1 MPAKLLRLRGFAG
14 IPVNAELG
22 CELASSDAKSIIP
35 PILRRVTSQSTSQ
48 NRLCRNAVYS
58 WLVDD
63 APEITVLQMPK
74 FKAEAT
80 ELIGTDGIEAL
91 ALYLIDHPD
100 AGDVIPGSGGVRK
113 LRWAAKG
120 KGKRGGARII
130 YLYVVVA
137 GRVYLIRCYAKNV
150 KADLSADEKKELRQ
164 IAAHLKGAQ

>member
-1 MPAKLLRLRGFAG
+1 M
-14 IPVNAELG
+14 
-22 CELASSDAKSIIP
+22 
-35 PILRRVTSQSTSQ
+35 
-48 NRLCRNAVYS
+48 
-58 WLVDD
+58 DD
-63 APEITVLQMPK
+63 APEITVLQLPK

-91 ALYLIDHPD
+91 AVYLIEHPD